1 MRITA
6 RMPTRLP
13 RLLLLLCLL
22 LAPTARASDSDEA
35 DRKLKQVRKDIA
47 ALQQR
52 INRQQAEKGTLRGE
66 LREVELAI
74 AGIVRKLQTLS
85 GELVQ
90 RQEELSRLKLRSV
103 EASKQL
109 DRHRDSLQA
118 QIRAAYRIGQTPV
131 LQLLLNQE
139 DPARVSRA
147 LRYYDYYNRAR
158 LDAIDEAE
166 SLLRELDELSR
177 REREASGRLE
187 AARQATEAQ
196 RVALQGRQQQRAQ
209 VLARLETEL
218 KASGGKL
225 QSLRGDETRLQNLLD
240 QLSQLLADIP
250 PPPREQ
256 EPFRKRR
263 GKLPWPVEGRI
274 LSGFNAQRGDSPVRW
289 QGLVINAGAGTE
301 VRAVH
306 HGHVVFAD
314 WLQGFGLIT
323 IVDHGGGY
331 MTLYGNNEALHK
343 DTGDWIASGETIA
356 TAGDGGGQLSTGVY
370 FEIRRNG
377 RPLNPKPW
385 LR

>member
-1 MRITA
+1 MPA
-6 RMPTRLP
+6 RLLS
-13 RLLLLLCLL
+13 LLLLLTLFTTPL
-22 LAPTARASDSDEA
+22 VWASDSDDA
-35 DRKLKQVRKDIA
+35 DRKLKRVRKDIT

-52 INRQQAEKGTLRGE
+52 ISRQQAEKGTVRGE

-74 AGIVRKLQTLS
+74 AGIAQKLNKLS
-85 GELVQ
+85 GELGQ
-90 RQEELSRLKLRSV
+90 RQDELARLKQRSV
-103 EASKQL
+103 AVSKQL
-109 DRHRDSLQA
+109 DGHRESLEA

-158 LDAIDEAE
+158 LDAIGEAE
-166 SLLRELDELSR
+166 SLLTELDELTR
-177 REREASGRLE
+177 QEREASEKLESARL
-187 AARQATEAQ
+187 ATEQQ
-196 RVALQGRQQQRAQ
+196 RKALQGKQKQRSQ
-209 VLARLETEL
+209 VLAKLEKQL

-225 QSLRGDETRLQNLLD
+225 KALRGDEKRLQNLLD
-240 QLSQLLADIP
+240 ELSQLLADIP
-250 PPPREQ
+250 PPPREK

-263 GKLPWPVEGRI
+263 GKLPWPVEGKV
-274 LSGFNAQRGDSPVRW
+274 LSGFNAKRGDSPVRW
-289 QGLVINAGAGTE
+289 QGMVINAGPGTE

-331 MTLYGNNEALHK
+331 MTLYGNNEVLHK
-343 DTGDWIASGETIA
+343 DTGDWISSGETIA
-356 TAGDGGGQLSTGVY
+356 TAGDDRGQLSTGVY